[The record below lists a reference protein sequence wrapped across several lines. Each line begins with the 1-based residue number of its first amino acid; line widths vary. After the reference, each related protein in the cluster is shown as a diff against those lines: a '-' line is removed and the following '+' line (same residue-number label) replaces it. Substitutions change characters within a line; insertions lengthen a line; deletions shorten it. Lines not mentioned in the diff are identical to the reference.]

1 MSGQDGKA
9 PALHFRPRSVMAA
22 GDFVLR
28 AMMSFA
34 DRSPKQ
40 NLLYK

>member
-1 MSGQDGKA
+1 
-9 PALHFRPRSVMAA
+9 MAA

-40 NLLYK
+40 